1 MFCLFEVVWFVHGAK
16 QQASRTM
23 NGELGPFCWW
33 LHVCWGQQS
42 FIVLFVCCCCLLLFS
57 ELIQVFVK
65 VFVVLLLWA
74 GGHRPAKWWR
84 LHLLS
89 NFNSVF

>member
-23 NGELGPFCWW
+23 NGELGPFYWW

-57 ELIQVFVK
+57 SCNLEFQKVWQVTSFCCCG
-65 VFVVLLLWA
+65 A
-74 GGHRPAKWWR
+74 GGQVLKGA
-84 LHLLS
+84 LALS
-89 NFNSVF
+89 NSVF